1 MNIVKELPRLTKIEI
16 VLGNDGHH
24 IIKDVNTGDTLD
36 KSFDTIK
43 DAVTYAVGAFLI
55 PVNSK

>member
-1 MNIVKELPRLTKIEI
+1 MKIVKEFPKLTKIEI

-24 IIKDVNTGDTLD
+24 VIKDVLTGDTLD

-43 DAVTYAVGAFLI
+43 EAVAYAVGAFLI